1 MPFYTMPDQ
10 EKLFVRRVGE
20 GEPVLVLSGL
30 GMQSWQW
37 LPFLFASRKK
47 YEFIIP
53 DWRGFGGSKECAIP
67 NTDAISS
74 HWNDI
79 DALIQQLKL
88 DQFIL
93 MGYSMGATTA
103 MHGMKHGDLGS
114 KLKAYLHIDQTPKI
128 SVDDSWQY
136 GLFGQKQ
143 SRFKNLLLDIQ
154 TLLLKNKF
162 AAKLEDLP
170 NDIRYKLVSLWSDFI
185 EFQGSNN
192 FSPKVVRLALN
203 RPVLQK
209 YLLPIQRLD
218 YLLWYVENYLNHDE
232 DYRQALS
239 QLNCP
244 TTFFIGR
251 ASSLYPEAGQTLVA
265 QSLSNAKA
273 IYFERSGHTPLI
285 TEPRKFSKEIG
296 RFLAEQTTQAA

>member
-1 MPFYTMPDQ
+1 MLFYTMPDQ

-53 DWRGFGGSKECAIP
+53 DWRGFGGSKDCAIP

-79 DALIQQLKL
+79 DALIKQLKL

-93 MGYSMGATTA
+93 IGYSMGATTA
-103 MHGMKHGDLGS
+103 MHGMKHADLGS

-128 SVDDSWQY
+128 SVDETWQY
-136 GLFGQKQ
+136 GLFGQKHLQ
-143 SRFKNLLLDIQ
+143 FKNLLLDIQ
-154 TLLLKNKF
+154 TLLLEYKD
-162 AAKLEDLP
+162 AVILEDLP
-170 NDIRYKLVSLWSDFI
+170 KEIRFKLVSLWAGFI
-185 EFQGSNN
+185 EFQSSNN
-192 FSPKVVRLALN
+192 YSPKIFKLALH
-203 RPVLQK
+203 RPFLQK
-209 YLLPIQRLD
+209 YLLPIQLLD

-232 DYRQALS
+232 DYREAIS
-239 QLNCP
+239 HVDCP

-251 ASSLYPEAGQTLVA
+251 ESTLYPETGQTLIA
-265 QSLSNAKA
+265 NSLSNATA
-273 IYFERSGHTPLI
+273 VYFERSGHTPLI
-285 TEPRKFSKEIG
+285 TEPRKFSQEIG
-296 RFLAEQTTQAA
+296 NFLRET